1 MSDYDELDGF
11 GDRIAELDQTFED
24 AAAMAATFDGELR
37 RMRDGMLF
45 AEREAATLGNSV
57 GNGLR
62 RSFDDVA
69 LEGGKLS
76 DALKNVARSLSDA
89 AYNTAM
95 KPVQRALGDS
105 LTSGVTSLVS
115 GLFGFSHGGAFAE
128 GRVVPFARG
137 GVVTSPTTFPMR
149 GATGL
154 MGEAGPEAIMP
165 LARGADGRLGVR
177 MTETPAARP
186 VQVVMN
192 ISTPDAE
199 SFQRSRAQVASDVS
213 RALSLSQRNR

>member
-1 MSDYDELDGF
+1 MSDYDDLDGF
-11 GDRIAELDQTFED
+11 EDRLSDLDKSFED
-24 AAAMAATFDGELR
+24 ASAMAATFDGELR
-37 RMRDGMLF
+37 RMREGMLY
-45 AEREAATLGNSV
+45 AEREAASLGNSV

-62 RSFDDVA
+62 RSFDEVA
-69 LEGGKLS
+69 FEGGKLS
-76 DALKNVARSLSDA
+76 DALKNVARSMAKA

-95 KPVQRALGDS
+95 KPVQNALQDS

-115 GLFGFSHGGAFAE
+115 GLFGFSKGGAFTQ
-128 GRVVPFARG
+128 GQVVPFARG
-137 GVVTSPTTFPMR
+137 GIVTAPTAFPMR

-177 MTETPAARP
+177 MSESPAARP

-213 RALSLSQRNR
+213 RALSLGQRNR

>member
-1 MSDYDELDGF
+1 MSDYDNLGGFEDRMSELDHS
-11 GDRIAELDQTFED
+11 FED
-24 AAAMAATFDGELR
+24 ATAVAAAFDGELR
-37 RMRDGMLF
+37 RMREGMLF
-45 AEREAATLGNSV
+45 AEREAASLGDSV

-69 LEGGKLS
+69 FEGGKLS
-76 DALKNVARSLSDA
+76 DALKNVARSMANA
-89 AYNTAM
+89 AYSTAI
-95 KPVQRALGDS
+95 KPVQNALETGI
-105 LTSGVTSLVS
+105 TSGVTSLVS
-115 GLFGFSHGGAFAE
+115 GLFGFSHGGAFTQ
-128 GRVVPFARG
+128 GQVVPFARG
-137 GVVTSPTTFPMR
+137 GIVTAPTSFPMR

-177 MTETPAARP
+177 MSDSPAARP

-199 SFQRSRAQVASDVS
+199 SFRRSRAQVASDLN
-213 RALSLSQRNR
+213 RALSLGQRNR